1 MQAADKEN
9 TKICYEGGGKTKIAI
24 QSEEVSIH
32 PIPENASVASIT
44 FRNKHRGWKSYRM
57 EIKIEAESREP

>member
-1 MQAADKEN
+1 MQATDKEN
-9 TKICYEGGGKTKIAI
+9 TKICYRGGNTKIAI
-24 QSEEVSIH
+24 QPEEVSIH